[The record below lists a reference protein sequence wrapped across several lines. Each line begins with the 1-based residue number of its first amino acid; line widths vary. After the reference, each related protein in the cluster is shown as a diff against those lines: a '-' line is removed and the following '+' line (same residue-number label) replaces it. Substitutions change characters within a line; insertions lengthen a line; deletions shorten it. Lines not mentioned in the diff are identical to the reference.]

1 MVFESE
7 GALNY
12 LHVFVVCPP
21 QLAIRPHYR
30 SSLQV
35 PDNMSE
41 KLAYFL
47 GVLLGDGSVGSE
59 RRPTIYLVG
68 DLVEERG
75 YYDHVLIPLIRGL
88 FKVSPY
94 SYVRKGKSAYA
105 LHFKSRRFVEYLV
118 SELDFPSGDVQKY
131 LPSSVMSFPEGIRL
145 AFIRGLFD
153 SDGSM
158 VFSRK
163 TYTAYKYPTIEIKT
177 VSHRLGLSVKQILTT
192 AGFRSGLNRSAE
204 SWIVRTNGEQMLELW
219 MNKIGSR
226 NIKHLTKYL
235 VWKKAGF
242 CPPKTTVL
250 GRMRILK
257 TWDFSSVVK
266 T

>member
-1 MVFESE
+1 
-7 GALNY
+7 
-12 LHVFVVCPP
+12 
-21 QLAIRPHYR
+21 
-30 SSLQV
+30 
-35 PDNMSE
+35 MSE

-59 RRPTIYLVG
+59 QRPTIYLVG

-75 YYDHVLIPLIRGL
+75 FYDYVLIPLIRRL
-88 FKVSPY
+88 FKISPY

-105 LHFKSRRFVEYLV
+105 VHFKSRRLVEYLV
-118 SELDFPSGDVQKY
+118 SELDFPVGEVRKY
-131 LPSSVMSFPEGIRL
+131 LPSSIMSFPEGIRL

-163 TYTAYKYPTIEIKT
+163 TYGAYKYPTIEIKT
-177 VSHRLGLSVKQILTT
+177 VSYRLGLSVKQVLVT
-192 AGFRSGLNRSAE
+192 AGFRTSLNRSAE
-204 SWIVRTNGEQMLELW
+204 SWVVRTNGKKMLELW

-226 NIKHLTKYL
+226 NVKHLTKYL

-257 TWDFSSVVK
+257 NWGLTHEDL

>member
-1 MVFESE
+1 
-7 GALNY
+7 
-12 LHVFVVCPP
+12 
-21 QLAIRPHYR
+21 
-30 SSLQV
+30 
-35 PDNMSE
+35 MSE
-41 KLAYFL
+41 KFAYFL
-47 GVLLGDGSVGSE
+47 GMLLGDGSVGSE

-75 YYDHVLIPLIRGL
+75 FYDYVLIPLIRRL
-88 FKVSPY
+88 FKISPY
-94 SYVRKGKSAYA
+94 SYVRKGKSAYVIR
-105 LHFKSRRFVEYLV
+105 FKSKRLVQYLV

-131 LPSSVMSFPEGIRL
+131 LPSFVMSFPEGIRL

-153 SDGSM
+153 SDGSV

-163 TYTAYKYPTIEIKT
+163 TSGAYQYPTIEIKT
-177 VSHRLGLSVKQILTT
+177 ESYSLGLSVKQILVT
-192 AGFRSGLNRSAE
+192 AGFRSSLNRSAE
-204 SWIVRTNGEQMLELW
+204 SWIVRTNGKKMLELR

-257 TWDFSSVVK
+257 SWDFSSVVK